1 LGDVILTFP
10 AGVPF
15 TASSHRRTQQQPKK
29 SGQQA
34 LHILQPASPTG
45 QLPLISTAAPA
56 ITDDNSD
63 QINQWRWL
71 VEQHAATVFHCSGS
85 CKGLP
90 CNFWS
95 FGGYFVNFNLFNVI
109 FF

>member
-56 ITDDNSD
+56 VTDDNSD
-63 QINQWRWL
+63 QINHRQK
-71 VEQHAATVFHCSGS
+71 E
-85 CKGLP
+85 KNEP
-90 CNFWS
+90 
-95 FGGYFVNFNLFNVI
+95 GGKENKDL
-109 FF
+109 